1 MTPYPHLFTPITI
14 GKQFIKNRIFSA
26 PTGLMSYTP
35 QGHPTTENIA
45 YYERKAMGGCGVVTL
60 GESIVHAATGQSH
73 DRQICLDDPH
83 VIPSLA
89 NTARAITRHG
99 AVANIELSHGGKYAG
114 LASICGT
121 EKERRPA
128 YGASYEVMPSGEE
141 VLEMPQELIYEILD
155 AYGSAA
161 DVAKR
166 AGFGMVMVHAG
177 HGWLFSQFLSPKE
190 NRRKDEFGGSLENRA
205 RFLMMALDRVRKA
218 VGPGFPIQVRMNG
231 DDFFEGGMHLE
242 EYKELAQMIED
253 KVDLYN
259 ISCGSHER
267 EELFVRTHPSAFLDH
282 GCNVYLAAAIKQVV
296 RKPVSCVGAL
306 NDPDQCEEI
315 IASGQADIVELGRA
329 LLADPDLP
337 KKAYAGHKEDI
348 TPCLRCFVCLGE
360 SVINGASR
368 CSVNPAIGVE
378 LEEKYYNPP
387 ARQAKKVLV
396 VGGGPAGMQAAITA
410 AQRGHEVMLYEQTGA
425 LGGALKFAANV
436 SFKQDL
442 HHFTQCLI
450 RRTERCGVDIHLNEV
465 VTPELVKQLK
475 PDALIIAA
483 GARPVIPPIP
493 GIDSDKVVS
502 VAQAEEDPAALG
514 DRVVILG
521 GGLVGCETG
530 IHLGMRGKQVTI
542 VEMRDKLAADVN
554 MFHGMALGMELK
566 KYVTAVTGAA
576 GKAVTGEGLVYAGQ
590 DGVEHLIPAD
600 AVLCAVGMSPCTD
613 VREALWNLV
622 DEQYVVGDCV
632 MPAQVTQAVSNAY
645 YLAKSL

>member
-1 MTPYPHLFTPITI
+1 MTPYPHLFAPMTI
-14 GKQFIKNRIFSA
+14 GKQLIKNRIFSA
-26 PTGLMSYTP
+26 PTGLMSYTS
-35 QGHPTTENIA
+35 QGHLTTENIA

-83 VIPSLA
+83 VMPSLT

-114 LASICGT
+114 LASIGGT

-128 YGASYEVMPSGEE
+128 YGASYEVMASGEE

-155 AYGSAA
+155 AYSSAA

-177 HGWLFSQFLSPKE
+177 HGWLFSQFLSPLE
-190 NRRKDEFGGSLENRA
+190 NHRKDEFGGSLENRA
-205 RFLMMALDRVRKA
+205 RFLMMALDRVRQA

-231 DDFFEGGMHLE
+231 DDFIEGGMHLE

-267 EELFVRTHPSAFLDH
+267 QELFVRTHPSAFLDH

-296 RKPVSCVGAL
+296 HKPVSCVGAL

-360 SVINGASR
+360 SVINGTNR

-378 LEEKYYNPP
+378 LEEKYYTPP
-387 ARQAKKVLV
+387 AQQPKRVLV
-396 VGGGPAGMQAAITA
+396 VGGGPAGMQAAATA
-410 AQRGHEVMLYEQTGA
+410 ARRGHQVMLYEKTDA
-425 LGGALKFAANV
+425 LGGALKFAASV
-436 SFKQDL
+436 PFKQDL
-442 HHFTQCLI
+442 HHFTQSLI
-450 RRTERCGVDIHLNEV
+450 HRVETCGVQVNLNQE
-465 VTPELVKQLK
+465 VTPELVKQLQ
-475 PDALIIAA
+475 PDVLIIAA
-483 GARPVIPPIP
+483 GARPIIPPIP
-493 GIDSDKVVS
+493 GIDSDKVIS
-502 VAQAEEDPAALG
+502 VAEAEENPAALG

-530 IHLGMRGKQVTI
+530 IHLGMRGKKVTI

-566 KYVTAVTGAA
+566 KHVTAVTGAV
-576 GKAVTGEGLVYAGQ
+576 GKAVTPEGLVYADAEGK
-590 DGVEHLIPAD
+590 EHLIPAD
-600 AVLCAVGMSPCTD
+600 AVLCAVGMRPCTD
-613 VREALWNLV
+613 VMESLWNLV
-622 DEQYVVGDCV
+622 DEQYVIGDCV
-632 MPAQVTQAVSNAY
+632 RPAQVTQAVSDAY
-645 YLAKSL
+645 YLAKTL